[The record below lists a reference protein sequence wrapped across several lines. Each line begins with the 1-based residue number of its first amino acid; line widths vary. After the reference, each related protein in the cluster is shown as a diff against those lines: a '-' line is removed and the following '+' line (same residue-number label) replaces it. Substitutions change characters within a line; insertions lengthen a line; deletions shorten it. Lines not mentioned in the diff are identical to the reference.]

1 MASVLINHSGCAL
14 VPYRNRP
21 KLPTSVQPVDHTLPS
36 CNISF
41 VFWLLSSI
49 GFTATQELLEV
60 IKFKDKRGGKLNFTR
75 EQNRTAH
82 LEDVISFVENITSV
96 FKPRSLPQESMMTRS
111 MGELQLRGQQREERE
126 RELVKTLEEAIGAL
140 KTVGDSLSALTS
152 AQGI

>member
-1 MASVLINHSGCAL
+1 M
-14 VPYRNRP
+14 
-21 KLPTSVQPVDHTLPS
+21 
-36 CNISF
+36 
-41 VFWLLSSI
+41 LSSI

-60 IKFKDKRGGKLNFTR
+60 IEFKYKRGGKLNFTR
-75 EQNRTAH
+75 EQYRTAH

-111 MGELQLRGQQREERE
+111 MDELQLRGQQREERE